1 MKRNSNF
8 IDSIDFNFA
17 VLSGAFIAIVSAFL
31 FTTIIINSS
40 TAESLNHH
48 YINVKASSYSA
59 LVILP
64 LMLLSWRWR
73 GILWVILS
81 ITGVAWTIVYINYV
95 ITNYQAGKVAGVSY
109 EMGFYLILLGY
120 AIVIGGSIWDI
131 IKKRNLQRT
140 SKS

>member
-1 MKRNSNF
+1 
-8 IDSIDFNFA
+8 
-17 VLSGAFIAIVSAFL
+17 
-31 FTTIIINSS
+31 
-40 TAESLNHH
+40 
-48 YINVKASSYSA
+48 
-59 LVILP
+59 
-64 LMLLSWRWR
+64 MLLSWRWR

-131 IKKRNLQRT
+131 IKKRNLQQT